1 MDRLAIFMDA
11 KNRFILE
18 SYFLYSQALRVLALI
33 PCIALSFGDFYKPL
47 AAVLVL

>member
-33 PCIALSFGDFYKPL
+33 PFTPLSFF
-47 AAVLVL
+47 AF